1 MTLPL
6 KNKSNI
12 LGQLWIDFREDEM
25 MSDFIEYND
34 IGMPMAYFL
43 SEGLVT
49 PTVLA
54 EEYVN
59 ETWALFLEVLNL
71 SDEDVEDV
79 QDLSTVLEISEA
91 KKGLDN

>member
-6 KNKSNI
+6 KNKSTI

-91 KKGLDN
+91 KKGLGN

>member
-91 KKGLDN
+91 KKGLGN

>member
-6 KNKSNI
+6 KNKSTI

>member
-1 MTLPL
+1 MTLPI
-6 KNKSNI
+6 KNKSTI

-79 QDLSTVLEISEA
+79 EDLSTVLEISEA

>member
-6 KNKSNI
+6 KNKSTI

-79 QDLSTVLEISEA
+79 EDLSTVLEISEA